1 MHRKCMYIYINV
13 YVYNILGNEEWKLNM
28 QFCKKLYRYNNS
40 SPLLPMMT
48 EKYEYLT
55 NSQILAIINCVQNL
69 S

>member
-1 MHRKCMYIYINV
+1 MYNLYNIYIENVCIYINV

-48 EKYEYLT
+48 EKYEYLP
-55 NSQILAIINCVQNL
+55 NS
-69 S
+69 